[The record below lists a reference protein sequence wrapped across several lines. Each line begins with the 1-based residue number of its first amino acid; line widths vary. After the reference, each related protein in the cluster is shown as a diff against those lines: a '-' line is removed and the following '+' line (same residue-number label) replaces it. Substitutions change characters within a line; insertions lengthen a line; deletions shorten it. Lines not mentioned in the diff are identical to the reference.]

1 MLEELITTA
10 RRVYCLYRVST
21 LGQVEKDDIPMQ
33 KEACREFVR
42 QHPGWEIVR
51 EFSEKGVSRFKVSA
65 KDRDA
70 IQEIQ
75 WDALQNKFDILLVFM
90 FDRLGRREDETPFV
104 VEWFVKNGIEVWSA
118 KEGQQRFDTHVDK
131 LLNYIRYWQASGE
144 SIKTSVRTKTRME
157 QLTKEGCFTGGVV
170 PFGYR
175 LEHKGRTNKRNQ
187 DVGDL
192 VIDPDEAEIV
202 KLIFQKYL
210 YEGYGAQR
218 LCRYLTEQGI
228 KNKKGR
234 NIPTTSINRIIKN
247 PIYTGVIRNGDS
259 QSDVLT
265 DLQIIDE
272 ETFEKA
278 QRMMEK
284 RVTHHSDVPLNTKG
298 QSLLVGNIYCGH
310 CGGRLTLTTSG
321 RKRARKDGTVIR
333 ETRARYQCHYNIRHP
348 GECNG
353 QSGYGV
359 EKLDKLVDQI
369 IRIQLGRIQNAPSQE
384 LIAKQQAQE
393 VELVKSRLNLLNEQY
408 RQKQREYQDLRAE
421 TIKVIQGTSRLNV
434 DLLNSLVAEASEQI
448 KQLSWQ
454 IQTATAELEETV
466 QSASQVLRE
475 YDQLM
480 GWAEMYDNCTF
491 EAKKMI
497 VAQFVKEV
505 HVRRDY
511 EIDIEFNVS
520 FEEFQA
526 LYLDKEPEEIRGRL
540 EISVGFTDKEKEDML
555 AQGYVCETSPLGN
568 VYYLPD
574 GVTVNGDISINY
586 MEYPWITCFEVSGL
600 AVSRS

>member
-21 LGQVEKDDIPMQ
+21 LGQVEKNDIPMQ
-33 KEACREFVR
+33 KEACREFV
-42 QHPGWEIVR
+42 QHPGWKIVR
-51 EFSEKGVSRFKVSA
+51 EFSEKGVSGFKVSA

-75 WDALQNKFDILLVFM
+75 RDALQNKFDILLVFM

-192 VIDPDEAEIV
+192 VVDPDEAEIV

-247 PIYTGVIRNGDS
+247 PIYTGIIRNGDS

-265 DLQIIDE
+265 DLQIIDA

-278 QRMMEK
+278 QQMMEK

-298 QSLLVGNIYCGH
+298 RSLLVGNIYCGH

-321 RKRARKDGTVIR
+321 RKRVRKDGTVIR

-348 GECNG
+348 GECDG

-369 IRIQLGRIQNAPSQE
+369 IRIQLGRIRSAPSQE
-384 LIAKQQAQE
+384 LIAKQQAKE
-393 VELVKSRLNLLNEQY
+393 VDLAKSKLNLLNEQY
-408 RQKQREYQDLRAE
+408 RQTQREYQDLRAE

-448 KQLSWQ
+448 KQLSWL
-454 IQTATAELEETV
+454 IQTATAELEETI

-526 LYLDKEPEEIRGRL
+526 LYLDKEPEEIRGRRNDT
-540 EISVGFTDKEKEDML
+540 VL
-555 AQGYVCETSPLGN
+555 AMETKTRQ
-568 VYYLPD
+568 V
-574 GVTVNGDISINY
+574 V
-586 MEYPWITCFEVSGL
+586 
-600 AVSRS
+600 

>member
-1 MLEELITTA
+1 MFDKMVTA
-10 RRVYCLYRVST
+10 IKRVYCLYRVST

-33 KEACREFVR
+33 KQNCREFV
-42 QHPGWEIVR
+42 QQQAGWEIVK
-51 EFSEKGVSRFKVSA
+51 EFSEKGVSGFKVSA

-75 WDALQNKFDILLVFM
+75 RDALQNKFDVLLVFM

-157 QLTKEGCFTGGVV
+157 QLTQEGYFTGGGV

-175 LEHKGRTNKRNQ
+175 LEHQGRTNKRNQ

-192 VIDPDEAEIV
+192 VVEPDEAVIV

-218 LCRYLTEQGI
+218 LCRYLAEQGI
-228 KNKKGR
+228 TNRKGR
-234 NIPTTSINRIIKN
+234 NIPTTTINRIIKN
-247 PIYTGVIRNGDS
+247 PIYTGVIRNGES
-259 QSDVLT
+259 QSEVLT
-265 DLQIIDE
+265 DLQIIDV

-278 QRMMEK
+278 QQMMEK
-284 RVTHHSDVPLNTKG
+284 RATHHNDVPLNTKG
-298 QSLLVGNIYCGH
+298 RSLLVGNVYCGH

-321 RKRARKDGTVIR
+321 RKRVRKDGTILR

-348 GECNG
+348 GECDG

-359 EKLDKLVDQI
+359 DKLDKLVDQI
-369 IRIQLGRIQNAPSQE
+369 IRIQLGRIQNAPPQE
-384 LIAKQQAQE
+384 LIEKQQAK
-393 VELVKSRLNLLNEQY
+393 ELELIKSKLKLLNDQY

-421 TIKVIQGTSRLNV
+421 TIKVVQGTSRLNV
-434 DLLNSLVAEASEQI
+434 DLLNSLVDETSDQI
-448 KQLSWQ
+448 KQLEQQ
-454 IQTATAELEETV
+454 IQATTTELEETLRD
-466 QSASQVLRE
+466 ASLVLQE
-475 YDQLM
+475 YDQLV

-497 VAQFVKEV
+497 VAQFVKAV
-505 HVRRDY
+505 RVRRDY

-526 LYLDKEPEEIRGRL
+526 LYLEGEPEESKGPGGDTL
-540 EISVGFTDKEKEDML
+540 L
-555 AQGYVCETSPLGN
+555 AIETKARQ
-568 VYYLPD
+568 
-574 GVTVNGDISINY
+574 
-586 MEYPWITCFEVSGL
+586 
-600 AVSRS
+600 AV

>member
-1 MLEELITTA
+1 MLEELITKV

-33 KEACREFVR
+33 KEACREFVQ
-42 QHPGWEIVR
+42 QHPGWEIVK
-51 EFSEKGVSRFKVSA
+51 EFSEKGVSGFKVSA

-70 IQEIQ
+70 VQEIQ
-75 WDALQNKFDILLVFM
+75 RDALQNMFVILLVFM

-104 VEWFVKNGIEVWSA
+104 VEWFAKNDIEVWSV

-278 QRMMEK
+278 QRMMER

-298 QSLLVGNIYCGH
+298 QSLLVRNIYCGH

-348 GECNG
+348 GECDG

-369 IRIQLGRIQNAPSQE
+369 IRIQLGRIRSAPSQE
-384 LIAKQQAQE
+384 LIARQQTKGVDLA
-393 VELVKSRLNLLNEQY
+393 KSKLNLLNEQY
-408 RQKQREYQDLRAE
+408 RQKQQEYQDLRAE

-526 LYLDKEPEEIRGRL
+526 LYLDKEPEEIRGRRNDT
-540 EISVGFTDKEKEDML
+540 VL
-555 AQGYVCETSPLGN
+555 AMETKARQ
-568 VYYLPD
+568 V
-574 GVTVNGDISINY
+574 I
-586 MEYPWITCFEVSGL
+586 
-600 AVSRS
+600 

>member
-1 MLEELITTA
+1 MVEELISKEW
-10 RRVYCLYRVST
+10 RVCCLYRVST
-21 LGQVEKDDIPMQ
+21 LGQVEKNDIPMQ
-33 KEACREFVR
+33 KEACREFVQ
-42 QHPGWEIVR
+42 QHPGWKIVK
-51 EFSEKGVSRFKVSA
+51 EFSEKGISGFKVSA

-75 WDALQNKFDILLVFM
+75 RDALQNKFDILLVFM

-157 QLTKEGCFTGGVV
+157 QLTKEGCFTGGGV

-218 LCRYLTEQGI
+218 LCRYLAAQGI
-228 KNKKGR
+228 KNRSGR

-247 PIYTGVIRNGDS
+247 PIYTGIIRNGET

-265 DLQIIDE
+265 DLQIIDV

-278 QRMMEK
+278 QQMMAK

-298 QSLLVGNIYCGH
+298 RSLLVGNIYCGH

-321 RKRARKDGTVIR
+321 RKRIRKDGTVMR
-333 ETRARYQCHYNIRHP
+333 ETRARYQCHYNVRHP
-348 GECNG
+348 GECDG

-369 IRIQLGRIQNAPSQE
+369 IRIQLGRIQSAPPQE
-384 LIAKQQAQE
+384 LIAKQQTKE
-393 VELVKSRLNLLNEQY
+393 VDLVKSKLNLLNEQY

-434 DLLNSLVAEASEQI
+434 DLLNSLVDETSEQI
-448 KQLSWQ
+448 KQLGIQ
-454 IQTATAELEETV
+454 IQTATAELEETA
-466 QSASQVLRE
+466 QNASQVLRE
-475 YDQLM
+475 YDQLI
-480 GWAEMYDNCTF
+480 GWAEMYDHCTF

-497 VAQFVKEV
+497 VAKFVKAV

-526 LYLDKEPEEIRGRL
+526 LYLDGEPEGARKPG
-540 EISVGFTDKEKEDML
+540 TDTVL
-555 AQGYVCETSPLGN
+555 AIETKK
-568 VYYLPD
+568 
-574 GVTVNGDISINY
+574 
-586 MEYPWITCFEVSGL
+586 
-600 AVSRS
+600 

>member
-1 MLEELITTA
+1 MFDKMVTA
-10 RRVYCLYRVST
+10 IKRVYCLYRVST

-33 KEACREFVR
+33 KQFCREFV
-42 QHPGWEIVR
+42 QQQDGWEIVK
-51 EFSEKGVSRFKVSA
+51 EFSEKGVSGFKVSA

-75 WDALQNKFDILLVFM
+75 RDALQNKFDVLLVFM

-157 QLTKEGCFTGGVV
+157 QLTQEGYFTGGGV

-175 LEHKGRTNKRNQ
+175 LEHQGRTNKRNQ

-192 VIDPDEAEIV
+192 VVEPDEAEIV

-210 YEGYGAQR
+210 YEGFGAQR
-218 LCRYLTEQGI
+218 LCRYLSEQGI
-228 KNKKGR
+228 KNRKGH
-234 NIPTTSINRIIKN
+234 NIPTTTINRIIKN
-247 PIYTGVIRNGDS
+247 PIYTGVIRNGEC
-259 QSDVLT
+259 QSEVLT
-265 DLQIIDE
+265 DLQIIDV

-278 QRMMEK
+278 QQMMEK
-284 RVTHHSDVPLNTKG
+284 RATHHNDVPLNTKG
-298 QSLLVGNIYCGH
+298 RSLLVGNVYCGH

-321 RKRARKDGTVIR
+321 RKRVRKDGTILR

-348 GECNG
+348 GECDG

-359 EKLDKLVDQI
+359 DKLDKLVDQI
-369 IRIQLGRIQNAPSQE
+369 IRIQLGRIQNAPPQE
-384 LIAKQQAQE
+384 LIEKQQAKE
-393 VELVKSRLNLLNEQY
+393 MELIKSKLKLLNDQY

-421 TIKVIQGTSRLNV
+421 TIKVVQGISRLNV
-434 DLLNSLVAEASEQI
+434 DLLNSLVDETSDQI
-448 KQLSWQ
+448 KQLEQQ
-454 IQTATAELEETV
+454 IQATTTELEETLRD
-466 QSASQVLRE
+466 ASQVLQE
-475 YDQLM
+475 YDQLV

-497 VAQFVKEV
+497 VAQFVKAV
-505 HVRRDY
+505 RVRRDY

-526 LYLDKEPEEIRGRL
+526 LYLEGEPEESKGPGGDTL
-540 EISVGFTDKEKEDML
+540 L
-555 AQGYVCETSPLGN
+555 AIETKARQ
-568 VYYLPD
+568 
-574 GVTVNGDISINY
+574 
-586 MEYPWITCFEVSGL
+586 
-600 AVSRS
+600 AV

>member
-1 MLEELITTA
+1 MLEELITKG
-10 RRVYCLYRVST
+10 RRIYCIYRVST
-21 LGQVEKDDIPMQ
+21 LRQVEKDDIPMQ

-51 EFSEKGVSRFKVSA
+51 EFSEKGVSGFKVSA

-75 WDALQNKFDILLVFM
+75 RDALQNKFDILLVFM

-278 QRMMEK
+278 QQMMEK

-298 QSLLVGNIYCGH
+298 RSLLVGNIYCGH

-321 RKRARKDGTVIR
+321 RKRVRKDGTVIR

-348 GECNG
+348 GECDG

-359 EKLDKLVDQI
+359 EKLDKLIDQI
-369 IRIQLGRIQNAPSQE
+369 IRIQLGRIRSAPSQE
-384 LIAKQQAQE
+384 LIARQQTQE
-393 VELVKSRLNLLNEQY
+393 VDLAKSKLNLLNEQY
-408 RQKQREYQDLRAE
+408 RQKQQEYQDLRAE

-466 QSASQVLRE
+466 QSASQILRE

-526 LYLDKEPEEIRGRL
+526 LYLDKEPEEIRGRRNDT
-540 EISVGFTDKEKEDML
+540 VL
-555 AQGYVCETSPLGN
+555 AMETKARQ
-568 VYYLPD
+568 V
-574 GVTVNGDISINY
+574 V
-586 MEYPWITCFEVSGL
+586 
-600 AVSRS
+600 

>member
-1 MLEELITTA
+1 MLEELITKV

-33 KEACREFVR
+33 KEACREFVQ
-42 QHPGWEIVR
+42 QHPGWEIVK
-51 EFSEKGVSRFKVSA
+51 EFSEKGVSGFKVSA

-70 IQEIQ
+70 VQEIQ
-75 WDALQNKFDILLVFM
+75 RDALQNKFDILLVFM

-104 VEWFVKNGIEVWSA
+104 VEWFAKNDIEVWSV

-278 QRMMEK
+278 QRMMER

-298 QSLLVGNIYCGH
+298 QSLLVRNIYCGH

-348 GECNG
+348 GECDG

-369 IRIQLGRIQNAPSQE
+369 IRIQLGRIRSAPSQE
-384 LIAKQQAQE
+384 LIARQQTKGVDLA
-393 VELVKSRLNLLNEQY
+393 KSKLNLLNEQY
-408 RQKQREYQDLRAE
+408 RQKQQEYQDLRAE

-526 LYLDKEPEEIRGRL
+526 LYLEGEPEEAKRPG
-540 EISVGFTDKEKEDML
+540 TDTVL
-555 AQGYVCETSPLGN
+555 AIETKK
-568 VYYLPD
+568 
-574 GVTVNGDISINY
+574 
-586 MEYPWITCFEVSGL
+586 
-600 AVSRS
+600 

>member
-1 MLEELITTA
+1 MLEELITKV

-33 KEACREFVR
+33 KEACREFVQ
-42 QHPGWEIVR
+42 QHPGWKIVK
-51 EFSEKGVSRFKVSA
+51 EFSEKGVSGFKVSA

-70 IQEIQ
+70 VQEIQ
-75 WDALQNKFDILLVFM
+75 RDALQNKFDILLVFM

-104 VEWFVKNGIEVWSA
+104 VEWFAKNDIEVWSV

-278 QRMMEK
+278 QRMMER

-298 QSLLVGNIYCGH
+298 QSLLVRNIYCGH

-348 GECNG
+348 GECDG

-369 IRIQLGRIQNAPSQE
+369 IRIQLGRIRSAPSQE
-384 LIAKQQAQE
+384 LIARQQTKGVDLA
-393 VELVKSRLNLLNEQY
+393 KSKLNLLNEQY
-408 RQKQREYQDLRAE
+408 RQKQQEYQDLRAE

-526 LYLDKEPEEIRGRL
+526 LYLDKEPEEIRGRRNDT
-540 EISVGFTDKEKEDML
+540 VL
-555 AQGYVCETSPLGN
+555 AMETKARQ
-568 VYYLPD
+568 V
-574 GVTVNGDISINY
+574 I
-586 MEYPWITCFEVSGL
+586 
-600 AVSRS
+600 

>member
-1 MLEELITTA
+1 MYMLENLMA
-10 RRVYCLYRVST
+10 DLRRVYCLYRVST

-33 KEACREFVR
+33 KQYCREFVG
-42 QHPGWEIVR
+42 QHPGWEIIK
-51 EFSEKGVSRFKVSA
+51 EFSEKGVSGFKVSA

-75 WDALQNKFDILLVFM
+75 RDALQNKFDILLVFM

-157 QLTKEGCFTGGVV
+157 QLTQEGHFTGGCV
-170 PFGYR
+170 PSGYR
-175 LEHKGRTNKRNQ
+175 LENKGRTNKRNQ

-210 YEGYGAQR
+210 CEGYGAQR
-218 LCRYLTEQGI
+218 LCRYLAEQGI
-228 KNKKGR
+228 TNRKGR

-247 PIYTGVIRNGDS
+247 LIYTGVIRNGES
-259 QSDVLT
+259 QSEVLPE
-265 DLQIIDE
+265 LQIIDT
-272 ETFEKA
+272 ETYERA
-278 QRMMEK
+278 QQMMEK
-284 RVTHHSDVPLNTKG
+284 RVTHHGDVPLNTKG
-298 QSLLVGNIYCGH
+298 RSLLVGNVYCGH

-321 RKRARKDGTVIR
+321 RKRVRKDGTITR
-333 ETRARYQCHYNIRHP
+333 ETRARYQCHYNVRHP
-348 GECNG
+348 GECDG

-369 IRIQLGRIQNAPSQE
+369 IRIQLGRIQNSPSQE
-384 LIAKQQAQE
+384 LIEKQQAKE
-393 VELVKSRLNLLNEQY
+393 VELVRSRLNLLNEQY

-421 TIKVIQGTSRLNV
+421 TIKVIQGTSRLNA
-434 DLLNSLVAEASEQI
+434 DLLNSLVSETTEQI
-448 KQLSWQ
+448 KQLGVQ
-454 IQTATAELEETV
+454 IQTTTAELEETV
-466 QSASQVLRE
+466 QTASQVLRE
-475 YDQLM
+475 YDQLIS
-480 GWAEMYDNCTF
+480 WAEMYDHCTF

-497 VAQFVKEV
+497 VAKFVKAV
-505 HVRRDY
+505 RVRRDY

-526 LYLDKEPEEIRGRL
+526 LYLEGEPEEAKRPGTNTI
-540 EISVGFTDKEKEDML
+540 L
-555 AQGYVCETSPLGN
+555 AMETKK
-568 VYYLPD
+568 
-574 GVTVNGDISINY
+574 
-586 MEYPWITCFEVSGL
+586 
-600 AVSRS
+600 

>member
-1 MLEELITTA
+1 MFDKMVTA
-10 RRVYCLYRVST
+10 IKRVYCLYRVST

-33 KEACREFVR
+33 KQNCREFV
-42 QHPGWEIVR
+42 QQQTGWEIVK
-51 EFSEKGVSRFKVSA
+51 EFSEKGVSGFKVSA

-75 WDALQNKFDILLVFM
+75 RDALQNKFDVLLVFM

-157 QLTKEGCFTGGVV
+157 QLTQEGYFTGGGV

-175 LEHKGRTNKRNQ
+175 LEHQGRTNKRNQ

-192 VIDPDEAEIV
+192 VVEPDEAEIV

-218 LCRYLTEQGI
+218 LCRYLAEQGI
-228 KNKKGR
+228 TNRKGR
-234 NIPTTSINRIIKN
+234 NIPTTTINRIIKN
-247 PIYTGVIRNGDS
+247 PIYTGVIRNGES
-259 QSDVLT
+259 QSEVLT
-265 DLQIIDE
+265 DLQIIDV

-278 QRMMEK
+278 QQMMEK
-284 RVTHHSDVPLNTKG
+284 RATHHNDVPLNTKG
-298 QSLLVGNIYCGH
+298 RSLLVGNVYCGH

-321 RKRARKDGTVIR
+321 RKRVRKDGTILR

-348 GECNG
+348 GECDG

-359 EKLDKLVDQI
+359 DKLDKLVDQI
-369 IRIQLGRIQNAPSQE
+369 IRIQLGRIQNAPPQE
-384 LIAKQQAQE
+384 LIEKQQAK
-393 VELVKSRLNLLNEQY
+393 ELELIKSKLKLLNDQY

-421 TIKVIQGTSRLNV
+421 TIKVVQGTSRLNV
-434 DLLNSLVAEASEQI
+434 DLLNSLVDETSDQI
-448 KQLSWQ
+448 KQLEQQ
-454 IQTATAELEETV
+454 IQATTTELEETLRD
-466 QSASQVLRE
+466 ASQVLQE
-475 YDQLM
+475 YDQLI

-497 VAQFVKEV
+497 VAQFVKAV
-505 HVRRDY
+505 RVRRDY

-526 LYLDKEPEEIRGRL
+526 LYLEGEPEEAKRPGAETL
-540 EISVGFTDKEKEDML
+540 L
-555 AQGYVCETSPLGN
+555 AIETKARQA
-568 VYYLPD
+568 
-574 GVTVNGDISINY
+574 I
-586 MEYPWITCFEVSGL
+586 
-600 AVSRS
+600 